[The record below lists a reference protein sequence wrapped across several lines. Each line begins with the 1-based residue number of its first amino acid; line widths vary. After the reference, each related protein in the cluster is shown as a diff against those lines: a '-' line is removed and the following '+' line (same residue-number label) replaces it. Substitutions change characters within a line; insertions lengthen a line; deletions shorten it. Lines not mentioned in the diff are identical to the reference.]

1 MKQLITLTIL
11 SILISAS
18 QSNAQNSNTTYKKNQ
33 LYLELAGNGLVY
45 SVNYER
51 LLTENF
57 TLRAGIGYTPGLILA
72 EGTFIQIPVTASY
85 LLGGQS
91 SKLEMGLGATFF
103 SGQDVEFLGIDAE
116 DFSVVLVT
124 GILGYRYVSRGGF
137 VFRIALTPFYSSESE
152 PNFNLYGGLSFGFM
166 F

>member
-1 MKQLITLTIL
+1 MKQLIMLTIL
-11 SILISAS
+11 CILISTN
-18 QSNAQNSNTTYKKNQ
+18 QSDAQNSKTKHKKNQ
-33 LYLELAGNGLVY
+33 VYLEIFGDGLIY

-51 LLTENF
+51 LVTEDF
-57 TLRAGIGYTPGLILA
+57 TLRVGFGYTPGLIFV
-72 EGTFIQIPVTASY
+72 EGNFIQIPVTASY